1 MKIEYFRTEAEN
13 PQFQELVKLLDAGLA
28 VTDGEDHAFY
38 DQFNKLDGIKYVIL
52 AKIGVEAVGCGAIK
66 RFDAESME
74 VKRMFVLPSN
84 RGKGIAKG
92 ILRELENWALE
103 LGFKRC
109 VLETGKRQ
117 TEAIALYLSC
127 GYQVIPNYGQY
138 IGMEN
143 SICFEKQ
150 SAGEEYSGLE
160 P

>member
-1 MKIEYFRTEAEN
+1 MKIEYFRTNAGS

-52 AKIGVEAVGCGAIK
+52 AKIGEETVGCGAIK

-74 VKRMFVLPSN
+74 VKRMFVLTAH

-92 ILRELENWALE
+92 ILRELENWASE

-117 TEAIALYLSC
+117 TEAIALYFSC
-127 GYQVIPNYGQY
+127 GYQVMPNYGQY

-143 SICFEKQ
+143 SVCFEKQ
-150 SAGEEYSGLE
+150 LAG
-160 P
+160 